1 MTHDESSL
9 ISAKAFDSV
18 SEVKNF
24 PPERI
29 DSFLYSCPC
38 PPNSGLYVK
47 INLFQI
53 VTDVGYKT
61 NYKTIS

>member
-1 MTHDESSL
+1 MTHDESSVQRRL
-9 ISAKAFDSV
+9 TPCPKLRISHP
-18 SEVKNF
+18 N
-24 PPERI
+24 I
-29 DSFLYSCPC
+29 DLFLYSCRC